1 MGISSSLG
9 SSALLPAGLG
19 FRNKLI
25 NGDMRINQRGAGT
38 LTGSGS
44 TQFAVD
50 SWRIWNGTGTVTFQ
64 QSTTAPAGFSNSL
77 LATVTATGAYST
89 NGYTQI
95 QTKVEGLSCTDLN
108 WGTSNAKP
116 LRLSFWVRA
125 SVVGTYSCQIR
136 NGAANRSYAAT
147 FTINAANTWEYETL
161 LIQGDT
167 GGTWLTTNGVGLDLI
182 INLGLGTAYETATPY
197 TWLAGDFGATSACVD
212 LAANAGATFYI
223 TGVQLEQNYQST
235 PFELRPI
242 GVELAL
248 CQRYYENTFI
258 DVAPALNVGN
268 QPTYLVMGDNTTNY
282 GRSNFITFVVPKRT
296 APSLTVYSSN
306 SFFEFSSNWATWNT
320 QGTGTTDYITAKGF
334 VAFGASGGAY
344 PSGGLRVLR
353 GHWVASAEL

>member
-1 MGISSSLG
+1 MGISASLG

-44 TQFAVD
+44 NQWAVD

-77 LATVTATGAYST
+77 LATVTATGSYGT
-89 NGYTQI
+89 NGYTQM
-95 QTKVEGLSCTDLN
+95 QTKIEGLNCTDLN
-108 WGTSNAKP
+108 WGTANAKP
-116 LRLSFWVRA
+116 VRVSFWVRA
-125 SVVGTYSCQIR
+125 SVAGTYSCQVR
-136 NGAANRSYAAT
+136 NGASNRSYAAT

-167 GGTWLTTNGVGLDLI
+167 SGTWLTTNGVGLDLI
-182 INLGLGTAYETATPY
+182 INLGLGTDYETATPY
-197 TWLAGDFGATSACVD
+197 TWVAGDFGATSACVD

-235 PFELRPI
+235 PFEQRPI

-248 CQRYYENTFI
+248 CQRYYQR
-258 DVAPALNVGN
+258 L
-268 QPTYLVMGDNTTNY
+268 TYQTTNY
-282 GRSNFITFVVPKRT
+282 FAIGQVYPTNNAYAVIDLPTTLRT
-296 APSLTVYSSN
+296 APTSITVS
-306 SFFEFSSNWATWNT
+306 
-320 QGTGTTDYITAKGF
+320 GTTFALDSSGVGRGITVAMANATTYNVGINATGSFNLTNGHAALLAFSTAPNYI
-334 VAFGASGGAY
+334 
-344 PSGGLRVLR
+344 
-353 GHWVASAEL
+353 ELNGTEL